1 MLKQLM
7 YGSVLAACC
16 SLAQA
21 SAIAPTQYAF
31 SWTGFDVSEPY
42 SMPWFD
48 ASRTVSGT
56 FAGVDAN
63 HDNAFELNELTDLT
77 INGIEYVQCAY
88 NSGYNTCGVSAFS
101 FSQQGGLQLKAER
114 TIYSSPPGQD
124 EWYASRIGYDIRR
137 GSGYIEDVTFGRMQP
152 PEGRELFFTPAT
164 VTTIHQVSA
173 VPEPQTYAMLG
184 AGMLLLG
191 AAAQRRKR
199 G

>member
-21 SAIAPTQYAF
+21 STIAPTQYAF
-31 SWTGFDVSEPY
+31 SWTGFDVSEAG

-48 ASRTVSGT
+48 PARTVGGT

-63 HDNAFELNELTDLT
+63 HDNALELNELTDLT
-77 INGIEYVQCAY
+77 INGTEFVHCAY
-88 NSGYNTCGVSAFS
+88 NSGYNSCGVSGFS
-101 FSQQGGLQLKAER
+101 FSQQGGLQLNAQR
-114 TIYSSPPGQD
+114 TIYSAPPGPD
-124 EWYASRIGYDIRR
+124 DWSANRTSYDIRR
-137 GSGYIEDVTFGRMQP
+137 DSGYIEDVAFGQMQS
-152 PEGRELFFTPAT
+152 PEGREMFFTPQT

-173 VPEPQTYAMLG
+173 VPEPQSYAMLG

-191 AAAQRRKR
+191 ALAQRRKR
-199 G
+199 H